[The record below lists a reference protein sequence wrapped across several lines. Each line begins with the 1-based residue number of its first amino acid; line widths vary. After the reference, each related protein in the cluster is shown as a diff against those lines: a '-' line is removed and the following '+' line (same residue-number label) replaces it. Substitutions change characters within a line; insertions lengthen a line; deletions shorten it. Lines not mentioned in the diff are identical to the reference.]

1 MLDCTITVES
11 GVTWINLKGRI
22 DSMTSPEIQRQIN
35 DLILGGER
43 HLVANLEEINY
54 ISSAGLRVFLGAQKQ
69 LKKVGGEIIFYK
81 VSSSIFDVFKLGAFD
96 QIFRFASTREEIT
109 GALHADKTSFPIR
122 SKEVEK
128 IVFNY
133 LEKKA
138 DPGFLKV
145 VGSQENLAWAKYIEK
160 DVVTIKSEELQ
171 FGTGLATL
179 GDCYGEYKNLFGEAM
194 VINRNFFFYP
204 AVKRPAVDFMLA
216 ANQESSLEYRFLHGF
231 GFTGSYKYVVLFEST
246 EGLVELER
254 LVNAF
259 FSISQANLLGF
270 VILGES
276 KGLWGMHLK
285 NSPIFE
291 NQPKNGKEIFDP
303 INFADWVNFP
313 VEAGDINRIIAATG
327 IAIKEVS
334 RERGEVQSLLS
345 KGACFHVHG
354 AVFSQEPL
362 SKKIEQFENELTRVL
377 TELEVYKVQHI
388 LGKTRF
394 SSGMVGL
401 VELSS

>member
-1 MLDCTITVES
+1 MIECTIAVES
-11 GVTWINLKGRI
+11 SITWINVKGRI
-22 DSMTSPEIQRQIN
+22 DSMTSPEIQQQIN
-35 DLILGGER
+35 DLILRGER
-43 HLVANLEEINY
+43 NLVANLEEVNY
-54 ISSAGLRVFLGAQKQ
+54 ISSAGLRIFLGAQKQ
-69 LKKVGGEIIFYK
+69 LKKAGGEIIFYN
-81 VSSSIFDVFKLGAFD
+81 VSRSVVEVFKLGAFD

-109 GALHADKTSFPIR
+109 SALQADKTSFPVR
-122 SKEVEK
+122 SKEVEG
-128 IVFNY
+128 IVFQY

-138 DPGFLKV
+138 DPGSLKM
-145 VGSQENLAWAKYIEK
+145 VGSQENFAWAKYSER

-171 FGTGLATL
+171 FGTGLAAL
-179 GDCYGEYKNLFGEAM
+179 GDSYEGYKNLFGEAM
-194 VINRNFFFYP
+194 IINRNFFFYP
-204 AVKRPAVDFMLA
+204 AVKRPAVDFMLSTD
-216 ANQESSLEYRFLHGF
+216 QESGLEYRFLHGF
-231 GFTGSYKYVVLFEST
+231 GFTGTYKHVVLFEST
-246 EGLVELER
+246 EGLVELEH

-327 IAIKEVS
+327 IAIKDMT

-345 KGACFHVHG
+345 KGNCFHIHG
-354 AVFSQEPL
+354 GLFSQEPL
-362 SKKIEQFENELTRVL
+362 SKKIEHFENELNRVL
-377 TELEVYKVQHI
+377 TELDVFKVQHI
-388 LGKTRF
+388 LGKTRL